1 MIQQTQHTFTMFTN
15 LRYWGIAVFAL
26 FTCLLPSQD
35 IFAQIDGG
43 GIDGLQA
50 LQNQGDGG
58 GGIGGGGIG
67 GGGIGGGGIGG
78 GGDSGIGNIGDALT
92 SGQIEDLRNQGF
104 VGATGTRIQ
113 ELGFVGPPGE
123 TSGPPLTAGAS
134 FGGGVNDGGGGGA
147 GGGFGGGGG
156 GGGNNQQN
164 GFGGIGQGKGFQVVR
179 KGVRTAL
186 TPRFASPTRSSRQIS
201 TRFSNRIRR
210 QPNMA
215 NDGGGMF
222 VSINGRVATVSG
234 FAQSEAERSR
244 FMRQLRLEPGIDR
257 IVDQVGG
264 Q

>member
-1 MIQQTQHTFTMFTN
+1 MIRQTQHTFTMFTN
-15 LRYWGIAVFAL
+15 LRYWGIAVLAL
-26 FTCLLPSQD
+26 SITCLLPSQD

-43 GIDGLQA
+43 GIADLQA
-50 LQNQGDGG
+50 LGDGG
-58 GGIGGGGIG
+58 GGTIGGGGG
-67 GGGIGGGGIGG
+67 GG
-78 GGDSGIGNIGDALT
+78 GGDGIAAFGSEQADLLSNV
-92 SGQIEDLRNQGF
+92 QIDDVRNQGF
-104 VGATGTRIQ
+104 VGATAERIQ
-113 ELGFVGPPGE
+113 GLGFVGPPGE
-123 TSGPPLTAGAS
+123 TSGPPLADGAS
-134 FGGGVNDGGGGGA
+134 IGGGVNDGGAAAGGGAA
-147 GGGFGGGGG
+147 GGGFGGGG

>member
-1 MIQQTQHTFTMFTN
+1 MIRQTNNTFLVLTN
-15 LRYWGIAVFAL
+15 LRFWGITLIVM

-43 GIDGLQA
+43 GGIADLQT
-50 LQNQGDGG
+50 LQQQGDGG
-58 GGIGGGGIG
+58 GAVGGIGGGGG
-67 GGGIGGGGIGG
+67 GGGGTIGAFGS
-78 GGDSGIGNIGDALT
+78 DQADLLS
-92 SGQIEDLRNQGF
+92 SVQVEDVRNQGF
-104 VGATGTRIQ
+104 VGATAPRIQ

-123 TSGPPLTAGAS
+123 TSGPDLADGAS
-134 FGGGVNDGGGGGA
+134 FGGGVNDGA
-147 GGGFGGGGG
+147 GGGGGGGG
-156 GGGNNQQN
+156 GGGNFGGGGNQQN

-179 KGVRTAL
+179 KGLRTAL
-186 TPRFASPTRSSRQIS
+186 TPRFASPTRTTREIS

-234 FAQSEAERSR
+234 FAQTEAERSR
-244 FMRQLRLEPGIDR
+244 FIRQLRLEPGIDR
-257 IVDQVGG
+257 VVDQVSS

>member
-1 MIQQTQHTFTMFTN
+1 MLTN
-15 LRYWGIAVFAL
+15 FRYWGIAVLAL

-35 IFAQIDGG
+35 IFAQGIADLGALQGGGDGG
-43 GIDGLQA
+43 GGIGGL
-50 LQNQGDGG
+50 GG

-67 GGGIGGGGIGG
+67 GG
-78 GGDSGIGNIGDALT
+78 DSGIGDIGNAFNG
-92 SGQIEDLRNQGF
+92 GQIEDLRNQGF
-104 VGATGTRIQ
+104 VGATAERIQ
-113 ELGFVGPPGE
+113 GLGFVGPPGE
-123 TSGPPLTAGAS
+123 TSGPPLADGAS
-134 FGGGVNDGGGGGA
+134 IGGGVNDGGAAAGGGAA
-147 GGGFGGGGG
+147 GGGFGGGG

-186 TPRFASPTRSSRQIS
+186 TPRFASPTRTTRQIS
-201 TRFSNRIRR
+201 TRFTNRIRR

-215 NDGGGMF
+215 NDGGGML

-244 FMRQLRLEPGIDR
+244 FIRQLRLEPGIDR
-257 IVDQVGG
+257 IVDQVGS